1 MAIVQRRVLVGK
13 VGTGNELIEHLKKG
27 NEYLTSSAINVKTR
41 VLSDHNS
48 GRTDRVVA
56 EWEIEDVGELEV
68 AMDQAMEDPRVQAAF
83 GPWVA
88 RLNELIHYAEVENWH
103 IH

>member
-1 MAIVQRRVLVGK
+1 MAIVQRRVFIGK
-13 VGTGNELIEHLKKG
+13 VGTGGELIEHLKKG
-27 NEYLTSSAINVKTR
+27 NEYLTSGGLNVKTR

-56 EWEIEDVGELEV
+56 ESEVENLGELEA
-68 AMDQAMEDPRVQAAF
+68 AMDQVMEDPKAQAEF

-88 RLNELIHYAEVENWH
+88 RLNELIHYAEAENWH